1 MFEDGLEE
9 EARYLFKN
17 YDNSLRGLQAIGY
30 KEFLLSDDGEEV
42 KKMIKNNTHH
52 YAKRQ
57 MTFFKHQ
64 FDNVEWINI
73 NE

>member
-1 MFEDGLEE
+1 MFENGLEE
-9 EARYLFKN
+9 EARNLFKN

-30 KEFLLSDDGEEV
+30 KEFLLSNDTVEV

-64 FDNVEWINI
+64 LDNVEWIKLNG
-73 NE
+73 